1 MQVPPTLLLTTK
13 LYRPRIDD
21 NWVSRPHLLAR
32 LNAGVR
38 HKLILLSAP
47 PGFGKS
53 TLVSQWLNQLRL
65 PIPAFGLNTGDTD
78 ASQHWQSCWLSLD
91 EGDNQLVQFL
101 RYLMMAVRTCEP
113 AACPTTQSLLD
124 AGQLPGV
131 DYLADSVVSELS
143 ALADELVIVLD
154 DYHLIRSDEV
164 HQVMRHLLRYMPPRL
179 HLVILSRT
187 DPPLHLGRLRIEQ
200 QITELR
206 ASDLRFAVAE
216 TRRFLHDR
224 LDQSLDDATLNLLHA
239 RTEGWITALQLSSIA
254 LQRQDPRQF
263 LDHFRGN
270 DRLLVGYLV
279 EEVMEHLAEPVR
291 DFLLRTAIVDRFTA
305 PLADALLATPQ
316 PAVSSQA
323 LIAQLE
329 AQNLFIIPLD
339 QVGEWM
345 RYHDLFRDFLRHELK
360 RAASPAHLAWLHQ
373 RASAWYAE
381 HGLIEEA
388 LHHALAAG
396 NTTSAADLVEAQFH
410 SLLNRQVPMY
420 TLVRWLNYFP
430 PETIQ
435 AHAGLLLVQAH
446 LPALGMA
453 PPVSAQ
459 HFTHIERLL
468 QADTALSSARRTSH
482 QADLDLLRGI
492 AAYAKGEPQQ
502 AIYHL
507 EQAAATLPVAHEFSR
522 AQAKLYLAVVYACL
536 GQPAVGHTLLQ
547 SALVEATQQEQ
558 PTQMILLGGV
568 ATLQLYAAEFPAL
581 AQTTQRILRLV
592 ETLQRRPTWQGV
604 GFVDIWRGRA
614 HYFQGVV
621 AYEHNELDQANYHW
635 HMVESLRY
643 RTHPAPYHDSLIGLA
658 LVAQAQGL
666 PGEAWAYAQ
675 AAREFAEE
683 IHNPWLVTKSA
694 ALEVR
699 LTLLANQTA
708 EAMRRAEEFTIP
720 ANQGSAFGLTLP
732 VLVRVTT
739 LLTEAS
745 PTSLVLGL
753 HLTETCLEHA
763 QNMHNAHSMIQVLS
777 LQALTLQAL
786 ARREAAYAALAR
798 LLALAEPGGF
808 VRQFLD
814 LGAPMENLLRA
825 FAATQGQPAYVKR
838 LLALFPQPPD
848 PAERRA
854 LTSQYAKIH
863 GITPL
868 TAREIELLTL
878 IRQRLSIEEIAATL
892 VISPN
897 TVKKHANN
905 IYTKLGVRN
914 RREALA
920 KAVEL
925 TLLPPA

>member
-1 MQVPPTLLLTTK
+1 MQVLPTLLLTTK
-13 LYRPRIDD
+13 LYRPRAAD
-21 NWVSRPHLLAR
+21 NWVPRPLLLAR
-32 LNAGVR
+32 LNAGVL
-38 HKLILLSAP
+38 HKLILVSAP

-53 TLVSQWLNQLRL
+53 TLVSQWLAQLDGNVIADH
-65 PIPAFGLNTGDTD
+65 PKSKIQNA
-78 ASQHWQSCWLSLD
+78 CWLSLD

-101 RYLMMAVRTCEP
+101 RYLIVAVRTCEP
-113 AACPTTQSLLD
+113 TACPTTQSLLD
-124 AGQLPGV
+124 AAQLPDV
-131 DYLADSVVSELS
+131 DYLADVVVSELS
-143 ALADELVIVLD
+143 ALTAELVIVLD
-154 DYHLIRSDEV
+154 DYHLIRSNEV
-164 HQVMRHLLRYMPPRL
+164 HQIMRHLLRYMPPRL
-179 HLVILSRT
+179 HLVIISRT

-206 ASDLRFAVAE
+206 AADLRFAVAE

-224 LDQSLDDATLNLLHA
+224 LDHPLDDATLKLLHT
-239 RTEGWITALQLSSIA
+239 RTDGWIAALQLSSIA
-254 LQRQDPRQF
+254 LQGQDPHQF

-279 EEVMEHLAEPVR
+279 EEVMEQLAEPVR

-305 PLADALLATPQ
+305 PLADALVANRP
-316 PAVSSQA
+316 PALSSQA
-323 LIAQLE
+323 MIAQLE
-329 AQNLFIIPLD
+329 AQNLFVIPLD
-339 QVGEWM
+339 QSSEWV
-345 RYHDLFRDFLRHELK
+345 RYHDLFRDFLRHQLK
-360 RAASPAHLAWLHQ
+360 RTEPPEKLTQLHQ

-381 HGLIEEA
+381 HGLIEDA

-396 NTTSAADLVEAQFH
+396 NTTAAADLVEAQFH

-420 TLVRWLNYFP
+420 TLVRWLNRFP
-430 PETIQ
+430 AETIQ
-435 AHAGLLLVQAH
+435 AHAGLLIVQAH
-446 LPALGMA
+446 LPVMGMG

-459 HFTHIERLL
+459 HFTQIEHLL
-468 QADTALSSARRTSH
+468 AVDTALASARRTSH
-482 QADLDLLRGI
+482 QADLALLRGV
-492 AAYAKGEPQQ
+492 AAYSKGEPQQ
-502 AIYHL
+502 AVRYL
-507 EQAAATLPVAHEFSR
+507 EQAAATLPLAHDYSR
-522 AQAKLYLAVVYACL
+522 AQAILYLAVVYACL

-547 SALVEATQQEQ
+547 SALAEATKQEQ

-581 AQTTQRILRLV
+581 AQTTQRILGLM
-592 ETLQRRPTWQGV
+592 ETLPRRPTWQGV

-621 AYEHNELDQANYHW
+621 AYEHNDLDQANDHW
-635 HMVESLRY
+635 RMVESLRY

-666 PGEAWAYAQ
+666 PGAAWAYAQ

-683 IHNPWLVTKSA
+683 IHNAWLVTKSA

-699 LTLLANQTA
+699 LALLANQTT

-732 VLVRVTT
+732 VLVRITT

-745 PTSLVLGL
+745 PASLVLGL
-753 HLTETCLEHA
+753 RLTESCLAHA
-763 QNMHNAHSMIQVLS
+763 QKMHNAHSMIQVLS

-786 ARREAAYAALAR
+786 AQREAAYAALTR
-798 LLALAEPGGF
+798 VLALAEPGGF

-814 LGAPMENLLRA
+814 LGVPMEKLLRA
-825 FAATQGQPAYVKR
+825 FAATQGETAYIKR

-848 PAERRA
+848 PAVRRA
-854 LTSQYAKIH
+854 LTSQYAKRH

-897 TVKKHANN
+897 TVKKHTNN

-914 RREALA
+914 RREAVA
-920 KAVEL
+920 KAEEL
-925 TLLPPA
+925 SLLPLA